1 MAASSFRDARNAGN
15 RPVLGAPSTQ
25 DTHNAAG
32 ADAFAAAGRG
42 NSAAAAVAA
51 ASLVP
56 AWQEERQAWLA
67 LAAEA

>member
-1 MAASSFRDARNAGN
+1 MTASSFRDARNAGN

-42 NSAAAAVAA
+42 NSAAAVAA
-51 ASLVP
+51 ASLAA